1 MKGSDKFLLL
11 TLGVAIWILG
21 TLWYRVRGPVLLE
34 TTSLRYWSN
43 FVLVPIASTAFCI
56 LVLRMR
62 HVSPP
67 NWAAAMLLIAL
78 PGMFG
83 EAILLSRFGILMPTM
98 RVESGGR
105 YAAILFASYAVVLG
119 IAEAVTI
126 RSR

>member
-1 MKGSDKFLLL
+1 MKASDKLLL
-11 TLGVAIWILG
+11 LILGVAIWILG
-21 TLWYRVRGPVLLE
+21 TWWYRVRGPVLLE

-43 FVLVPIASTAFCI
+43 FVLVPIASAAFCI

-62 HVSPP
+62 
-67 NWAAAMLLIAL
+67 NIATADWAAAMLLIAL

-83 EAILLSRFGILMPTM
+83 EAILLSRFGVLMPTL